1 MPAVA
6 LFMAINIIAGCY
18 LAIRLG
24 YGPPNWQ
31 TALNLLVR
39 ITTFQDRLNEGR
51 DWLDNK
57 APWADKLLNRLNV
70 PKPLM
75 IVDVSAKDETDDGKH
90 GGKIDE
96 LAAIPIEELLADQ
109 QIDFQRPETEPAF
122 YDEAIIAALA
132 NNSTETWFVNN
143 KNAETALLKL
153 NVVSMKSGRF
163 AAELDGRIRAL
174 LGKVSENN
182 IKQFIADI
190 KDDCQHY
197 LTTQSEITEQ
207 VSKRIEEFGEFKTLA
222 EETSSVSAEHVSKVA
237 SMLKSIDDIISS
249 PPEEGAKR
257 LLQILS
263 DLRGT
268 RHRLRDMREQV
279 FTLVAAKEQRLDS
292 IPKQLFVDEL
302 SGMRGRIGL
311 TATLGDWWKNGRQKG
326 RFLTFVLVDFVKFG
340 EINDQHGMLI
350 GDKIIK
356 HFGSILKERFDAGD
370 LFGIYYGNAFLT
382 VTINA
387 GLQKTVA
394 TIERIRQKQMKTVYK
409 AKGNDQ
415 PIRVLLTG
423 AVVESTGEQSIEEVL
438 SALDKTMAAA
448 KSAGRNHTF
457 CWNAGATQP
466 EKTESPEFVEQEQEI
481 ILE

>member
-1 MPAVA
+1 MPIVA
-6 LFMAINIIAGCY
+6 LFMVTNVIVGCY

-31 TALNLLVR
+31 TALNLIVPV
-39 ITTFQDRLNEGR
+39 TTFQDRLNEGR
-51 DWLDNK
+51 DWLNKK
-57 APWADKLLNRLNV
+57 APWADELLNRLNV
-70 PKPLM
+70 PNPFM
-75 IVDVSAKDETDDGKH
+75 IVDPSVAEETGDGEH

-109 QIDFQRPETEPAF
+109 QFDMQRPETEPAF
-122 YDEAIIAALA
+122 YDEAIIAALM
-132 NNSTETWFVNN
+132 NSSVETWFVNN
-143 KNAETALLKL
+143 KNAETSLLKL

-163 AAELDGRIRAL
+163 VVELDGRIRVL
-174 LGKVSENN
+174 LGKVSKDNL
-182 IKQFIADI
+182 KQFIADI
-190 KDDCQHY
+190 KDDCQHH
-197 LTTQSEITEQ
+197 LATLSEITAH
-207 VSKRIEEFGEFKTLA
+207 VSERIEEFGEFKTLA
-222 EETSSVSAEHVSKVA
+222 EEIAGVSAEHITQVE
-237 SMLKSIDDIISS
+237 SMLKGIDAIAGS

-257 LLQILS
+257 ILQILS
-263 DLRGT
+263 DLRVA
-268 RHRLRDMREQV
+268 RHRLRDMRERV

-311 TATLGDWWKNGRQKG
+311 MATLGDWWKNERHKG

-340 EINDQHGMLI
+340 EVNDNHGMLI

-394 TIERIRQKQMKTVYK
+394 TIERIRQRQMKTVYK
-409 AKGNDQ
+409 AKKSDQ
-415 PIRVLLTG
+415 PIQVLLTG
-423 AVVESTGEQSIEEVL
+423 AVVESTGEQSIDEVL
-438 SALDKTMAAA
+438 AALDKTMAVA
-448 KSAGRNHTF
+448 KSEGRNHTF
-457 CWNAGATQP
+457 CWNAGAAQP
-466 EKTESPEFVEQEQEI
+466 EKTESPEFVEQEQKI
-481 ILE
+481 VLE